1 MSRPVPRN
9 DVEIEGRFVLLE
21 LGPHE
26 QPKRSKKEFS
36 VGKRRWQLSAV
47 RVDEHTS
54 VTLSTSSLFWD
65 KCLASV
71 TLKLV
76 LFPENQPVVV
86 HNRQEVDL
94 PLNGP
99 HTWTVT
105 DGCKSTRC
113 LVEIEFRNIT
123 EYGKTESFLRC
134 TQMRTASVEQAQSGV
149 ARMLREGILTDI
161 TVNAAGG
168 SMRAHRA
175 VLAARS
181 PVFLSM
187 FSHNLREKELSTV
200 DISDMSIGAC
210 KALVRYLYGDARSE
224 WELLEH
230 RSELVAAG
238 DKYGISNLKKACEES
253 LREDVGVENVLD
265 RLQMAHTYSLP
276 ALKRTCVRLL
286 VDFGK
291 MYEIPEDFEAFMAAA
306 DQDLADEIRS
316 TAILRG
322 RKLVAKE
329 KKPAAKK
336 TRRPS
341 VRKSP
346 PSKASGSSIP
356 VRRSKVSTS
365 TPKLDA
371 SNTAAGKRGRRRK
384 STPSQDPDGGAP
396 DKRPRR
402 LNVRLAG
409 DEWAK

>member
-1 MSRPVPRN
+1 MPVLASPQFVSQSPSPHSKSGVSGSRVLLSTARRLSPDKEQSSIGEMSRPVPRN

-26 QPKRSKKEFS
+26 QTKRSKKEFS

-123 EYGKTESFLRC
+123 EYGKTESFLRSM
-134 TQMRTASVEQAQSGV
+134 QMRTASVEQAQSGV

-210 KALVRYLYGDARSE
+210 KAL
-224 WELLEH
+224 
-230 RSELVAAG
+230 
-238 DKYGISNLKKACEES
+238 
-253 LREDVGVENVLD
+253 
-265 RLQMAHTYSLP
+265 
-276 ALKRTCVRLL
+276 
-286 VDFGK
+286 
-291 MYEIPEDFEAFMAAA
+291 
-306 DQDLADEIRS
+306 DLADEIRS

-322 RKLVAKE
+322 RKLAARE

-356 VRRSKVSTS
+356 ARRSKVPTS